1 MAVDEVIIKA
11 SDILDVTTI
20 AAIKMAKA
28 AVPWQW
34 LKVWDCPSKD
44 IPRGQDE
51 TKGLLIYEENKK
63 KG

>member
-1 MAVDEVIIKA
+1 MIIKA
-11 SDILDVTTI
+11 SAILDRDMI
-20 AAIKMAKA
+20 SIIKMVKVT
-28 AVPWQW
+28 VPWQW

-44 IPRGQDE
+44 IPRGPDE